1 MRHTSSAAETDTFHT
16 TRPSGSQPHDGA
28 EVVNDIHARL
38 NATRVRAVVDVRSA
52 ADASDI
58 IRAAGPNDAI
68 CIAGGRHAMGGQ
80 QFAENGLLLD
90 TRRFDR
96 VISLDAEHGLLEVES
111 GIQWPALVRRLHAL
125 QPRSAAPWTI
135 RQKQTGADRLSIGG
149 GRSGKGRGRGLTMW
163 PFLAAVNWVPPL
175 RARAGEAGLCRAGQR

>member
-1 MRHTSSAAETDTFHT
+1 MRHTSSPAGSDSFHI
-16 TRPSGSQPHDGA
+16 TRPSGSQPHYCA

-52 ADASDI
+52 ADAGDI

-68 CIAGGRHAMGGQ
+68 CVAGGRHAMGGQ

-96 VISLDAEHGLLEVES
+96 VIALDTAHGLVEVEA
-111 GIQWPALVRRLHAL
+111 GIQWPALVRRLHEL

-135 RQKQTGADRLSIGG
+135 RQKKTGADRLSIGG
-149 GRSGKGRGRGLTMW
+149 GPSGDGPGGGPPKG
-163 PFLAAVNWVPPL
+163 PVPSHAQFFSPL
-175 RARAGEAGLCRAGQR
+175 PA